1 MAWLQLDGATL
12 CVIVEPKANM
22 HMDELLLM
30 WLNMIIVLEVYH
42 SIGIDFCRSFVP
54 TRNWSSARQP
64 FVCKAIAA
72 PVARKE
78 SALSRTT
85 LLRPFL

>member
-1 MAWLQLDGATL
+1 MGPL
-12 CVIVEPKANM
+12 CVIGEPKANI
-22 HMDELLLM
+22 HMDELLM
-30 WLNMIIVLEVYH
+30 MILNMIIVLQVYR
-42 SIGIDFCRSFVP
+42 SIVIVFCRSFVP

-64 FVCKAIAA
+64 LVYKPIAE
-72 PVARKE
+72 PVARKQ